1 MFAPVAIAAVRPETH
16 EMCLVRL
23 QLGGTPFAAAYTTPG
38 QYVIARTRGSEGR
51 FAFASAPSARDGV
64 DILVKHGGTVAD
76 ALCTAAPGAK
86 VEISHPGGK
95 GFPIAQANGHGVILC
110 AAGSG
115 VGPIRAVVQVLLA
128 RRADY
133 GPIFLFHGQRGHGD
147 FAFASEHA
155 AWERGGIRVIKVH
168 SRPEPGF
175 VGFSGYVQDALRMV
189 RPDTSDA
196 VAFLCGM
203 KDMIRD
209 ASAALVTLGL
219 RRERIFLNY

>member
-23 QLGGTPFAAAYTTPG
+23 ELGGTPFAAAYTTPG

-86 VEISHPGGK
+86 VEISRPGGK

-133 GPIFLFHGQRGHGD
+133 GPITLFHGQRGHGD

-155 AWERGGIRVIKVH
+155 AWEHGGIRVIKVH
-168 SRPEPGF
+168 SRP
-175 VGFSGYVQDALRMV
+175 
-189 RPDTSDA
+189 
-196 VAFLCGM
+196 
-203 KDMIRD
+203 
-209 ASAALVTLGL
+209 
-219 RRERIFLNY
+219 